1 MTIIDHQQPIKAKPP
16 RMTFRQQRER
26 TRQLDELRI
35 TRGLTPAERAEADAL
50 AAKLYLR
57 VYRLS

>member
-1 MTIIDHQQPIKAKPP
+1 MNLDRNAPAAKPP

-35 TRGLTPAERAEADAL
+35 RRGLTPEERAEADDLAL
-50 AAKLYLR
+50 KLYQR
-57 VYRLS
+57 VYRL

>member
-1 MTIIDHQQPIKAKPP
+1 MTIGQYQPPRSAPP

-35 TRGLTPAERAEADAL
+35 MRGLTPAERAEADAL

>member
-1 MTIIDHQQPIKAKPP
+1 MTLDRHQPSQAKPP

-35 TRGLTPAERAEADAL
+35 RRGLTPAERAEADAL
-50 AAKLYLR
+50 AEKLYHR